1 MFVKSLPGATVAL
14 VRSLVAS
21 TMRIGELAAKVGVS
35 VHVLRAWESRYGLM
49 RPVRSAGG
57 YRLYGH
63 EDERRVRE
71 VIALRDTG
79 VSAVEASRRVLAA
92 AHLGVSSALA
102 PALTPVS
109 VLDPASV
116 VDPASALTPAPVLT
130 PASVLDPV
138 SVLDPAPALR
148 SDPRLLV
155 AQLLDAIAALDE
167 DRAHAVLDTAFAER
181 AVDGV
186 IVDVLLPLF
195 AQVGVLWERGQMG
208 IAEEHFATSLVRRR
222 LGVLS
227 LAWGVGTGP
236 IAVLAC
242 PPGEHHDLVL
252 FSFGVLL
259 GRAGWRV
266 RYLGPDTPVPS
277 VAAAARLAQADA
289 VVLACRRPPGFRPHA
304 GALRELGA
312 QCPVWLAGR
321 GATPEVLAEA
331 AARHLSADLVE
342 AVAALTSGAR
352 DRRGPRLRSVS
363 VQG

>member
-92 AHLGVSSALA
+92 AHLGVSSALDPA
-102 PALTPVS
+102 PVLTPVS
-109 VLDPASV
+109 VLDPA
-116 VDPASALTPAPVLT
+116 PVLT
-130 PASVLDPV
+130 PVSALDPA

-195 AQVGVLWERGQMG
+195 AQVGVLWERGRMG

-321 GATPEVLAEA
+321 GATPEVLTEA

>member
-63 EDERRVRE
+63 ENERRVRE

-102 PALTPVS
+102 PASAL
-109 VLDPASV
+109 
-116 VDPASALTPAPVLT
+116 ASALT

-138 SVLDPAPALR
+138 SVLDPAPVLTPVSALDPASVLDPAPALR

-186 IVDVLLPLF
+186 IVDEMSAPSAESVLDRMK
-195 AQVGVLWERGQMG
+195 A
-208 IAEEHFATSLVRRR
+208 
-222 LGVLS
+222 
-227 LAWGVGTGP
+227 
-236 IAVLAC
+236 
-242 PPGEHHDLVL
+242 
-252 FSFGVLL
+252 FG
-259 GRAGWRV
+259 A
-266 RYLGPDTPVPS
+266 
-277 VAAAARLAQADA
+277 
-289 VVLACRRPPGFRPHA
+289 
-304 GALRELGA
+304 
-312 QCPVWLAGR
+312 
-321 GATPEVLAEA
+321 
-331 AARHLSADLVE
+331 
-342 AVAALTSGAR
+342 
-352 DRRGPRLRSVS
+352 
-363 VQG
+363 

>member
-102 PALTPVS
+102 PASVLDPVS
-109 VLDPASV
+109 VLDPA
-116 VDPASALTPAPVLT
+116 PVLT
-130 PASVLDPV
+130 PVSALDPA

-195 AQVGVLWERGQMG
+195 AQVGVLWERGRMG

-321 GATPEVLAEA
+321 GATPEVLTEA

>member
-1 MFVKSLPGATVAL
+1 M
-14 VRSLVAS
+14 AS

-138 SVLDPAPALR
+138 SVLDPAPA
-148 SDPRLLV
+148 
-155 AQLLDAIAALDE
+155 
-167 DRAHAVLDTAFAER
+167 
-181 AVDGV
+181 
-186 IVDVLLPLF
+186 
-195 AQVGVLWERGQMG
+195 
-208 IAEEHFATSLVRRR
+208 
-222 LGVLS
+222 
-227 LAWGVGTGP
+227 
-236 IAVLAC
+236 
-242 PPGEHHDLVL
+242 
-252 FSFGVLL
+252 
-259 GRAGWRV
+259 
-266 RYLGPDTPVPS
+266 
-277 VAAAARLAQADA
+277 
-289 VVLACRRPPGFRPHA
+289 
-304 GALRELGA
+304 
-312 QCPVWLAGR
+312 WL
-321 GATPEVLAEA
+321 
-331 AARHLSADLVE
+331 
-342 AVAALTSGAR
+342 
-352 DRRGPRLRSVS
+352 
-363 VQG
+363 

>member
-102 PALTPVS
+102 PASAL
-109 VLDPASV
+109 
-116 VDPASALTPAPVLT
+116 ASALT

-138 SVLDPAPALR
+138 SVLDPAPVLTPVSALDPASVLDPAPALR

-195 AQVGVLWERGQMG
+195 AQVGVLWERGRMG

-321 GATPEVLAEA
+321 GATPEVLTEA